1 MQPLETYSHLSPYIC
16 LIKHDSLVSLIGT
29 LWLFSLNCHHMIVF
43 DYLESSENQSFSMAE
58 VNLHTTVRDTEDKAL
73 PLIEQLETDGYIRKV
88 KSRYEI
94 IKNPW

>member
-1 MQPLETYSHLSPYIC
+1 MINRNKVPFKYIINYKDNDPLHLLYQI
-16 LIKHDSLVSLIGT
+16 L
-29 LWLFSLNCHHMIVF
+29 

>member
-1 MQPLETYSHLSPYIC
+1 MINRNKVPFKYIINYKDNDPLHLLYQI
-16 LIKHDSLVSLIGT
+16 L
-29 LWLFSLNCHHMIVF
+29 
-43 DYLESSENQSFSMAE
+43 DYLESSENQLFSMAE

>member
-1 MQPLETYSHLSPYIC
+1 MINRNKVPFKYIINYKDNDPLHLLYQI
-16 LIKHDSLVSLIGT
+16 L
-29 LWLFSLNCHHMIVF
+29 
-43 DYLESSENQSFSMAE
+43 DYLESSENQSFSIAE
-58 VNLHTTVRDTEDKAL
+58 VNLHTSVRDTEDKAL

>member
-1 MQPLETYSHLSPYIC
+1 MISRNKVPFKYIINYKDNDPLHLLYQI
-16 LIKHDSLVSLIGT
+16 L
-29 LWLFSLNCHHMIVF
+29 

>member
-1 MQPLETYSHLSPYIC
+1 MINRNKVPFKYIINYKDNDPLHLLYQI
-16 LIKHDSLVSLIGT
+16 L
-29 LWLFSLNCHHMIVF
+29 
-43 DYLESSENQSFSMAE
+43 DYLESSENQSFSIAE

>member
-1 MQPLETYSHLSPYIC
+1 MINRNKVPFKYIINYKDNDPLHLLYQI
-16 LIKHDSLVSLIGT
+16 L
-29 LWLFSLNCHHMIVF
+29 
-43 DYLESSENQSFSMAE
+43 DYLESSENQSFSMTE

>member
-1 MQPLETYSHLSPYIC
+1 MINRNKVPFKYIINYKDNDPLHLLYQI
-16 LIKHDSLVSLIGT
+16 L
-29 LWLFSLNCHHMIVF
+29 

-73 PLIEQLETDGYIRKV
+73 SLIEQLETNGYIRKV

>member
-1 MQPLETYSHLSPYIC
+1 MINRNKVPFKYIINYKDNDPLHLLYQI
-16 LIKHDSLVSLIGT
+16 L
-29 LWLFSLNCHHMIVF
+29 
-43 DYLESSENQSFSMAE
+43 DYLESSENQSFSIAE

-73 PLIEQLETDGYIRKV
+73 SLIEQLETNGYIRKV

>member
-1 MQPLETYSHLSPYIC
+1 MINRNKVPFKYIINYKDNDPLHLLYQI
-16 LIKHDSLVSLIGT
+16 L
-29 LWLFSLNCHHMIVF
+29 
-43 DYLESSENQSFSMAE
+43 DYLESSENQLFSMAE
-58 VNLHTTVRDTEDKAL
+58 VNLHTTVRDAEDKAL

>member
-1 MQPLETYSHLSPYIC
+1 MINRNKVPFKYIINYKDNDPLHLLYQI
-16 LIKHDSLVSLIGT
+16 L
-29 LWLFSLNCHHMIVF
+29 

-58 VNLHTTVRDTEDKAL
+58 VNLHTTGRDTEDKAL